1 MGTYSTSASCMMPSR
16 IYVITSANT
25 NRQIR
30 NYRRYVNRRS
40 NSMQRKT
47 VSVESYIQSTTN
59 VYHRHVL
66 LQEIHSVVKEDSTLA
81 KGDSGRRSSESHQAP
96 NETFGGTITT
106 PNPHLDAYVPG
117 KYGILRDCSDVKK
130 QHPDALN
137 GVYSINPD
145 TTIPFSVYCDMTT
158 SGLAWTV
165 IQKRRDGSVRFN
177 RTSAEYTDGFGD
189 LKTEFWLGDSFRDAD
204 GEQFS
209 TEDDDRDDKLFD
221 NCAKKYFGGWW
232 YNACGGSCLN
242 GLYTASN
249 GRGIFWRDWRGEPI
263 KVTEMKIRSLE
274 RVKDCVGLPKNKGGA
289 YMVNPDDLHPFPAYC
304 DTTTEDGNWLVIQR
318 RRSGTVNFYRTWS
331 DYARGFGD
339 TEGEFWIGNNVL
351 NRLTK
356 SGNTMLRIDL
366 EDPAGEKWYAIYRH
380 FKVASE
386 AEYFKLSIGNYSGNA
401 GDNLRYHAGREFSTK
416 DRDQDRHLLVNCAVK
431 HTGAWWYNACHKSNL
446 NGQYNITV
454 NGQGIAWAGLKLP
467 LTFTEMKIRQ

>member
-1 MGTYSTSASCMMPSR
+1 ME
-16 IYVITSANT
+16 VIHYEA
-25 NRQIR
+25 
-30 NYRRYVNRRS
+30 
-40 NSMQRKT
+40 KT
-47 VSVESYIQSTTN
+47 VFFEGFRRGSELY
-59 VYHRHVL
+59 VL
-66 LQEIHSVVKEDSTLA
+66 
-81 KGDSGRRSSESHQAP
+81 
-96 NETFGGTITT
+96 
-106 PNPHLDAYVPG
+106 
-117 KYGILRDCSDVKK
+117 
-130 QHPDALN
+130 
-137 GVYSINPD
+137 
-145 TTIPFSVYCDMTT
+145 FSWRLV
-158 SGLAWTV
+158 V
-165 IQKRRDGSVRFN
+165 IQKRRDGSVWFN

-209 TEDDDRDDKLFD
+209 TEDDDRDDKLLD

-249 GRGIFWRDWRGEPI
+249 GRGIFWKDWRGAPI

-304 DTTTEDGNWLVIQR
+304 DTTTEGGNWLVIQR
-318 RRSGTVNFYRTWS
+318 RKSGTVNFFRTWS

-356 SGNTMLRIDL
+356 SGNTVLRIDL

-386 AEYFKLSIGNYSGNA
+386 AEYFKLSIGIYSGNA
-401 GDNLRYHAGREFSTK
+401 GDSLRYHDGREFSTK
-416 DRDQDRHLLVNCAVK
+416 DRDRDRHRLVNCAVK
-431 HTGAWWYNACHKSNL
+431 HTGAWWYNACHLSNL
-446 NGQYNITV
+446 NGQYNITSIYNLGRGV
-454 NGQGIAWAGLKLP
+454 YSRDQAPANVAEPRVALQAGWRAISRD
-467 LTFTEMKIRQ
+467 TIRKFIISMPPRFVHLSPNMVDKPDIDLLARN